1 MDHSSRHFFIIMAAG
16 ASLLAAAT
24 LAASASSA
32 SADTVINAHYALTG
46 STFIKKLNTTVDLGA
61 GTLAAT
67 VDLDTGAVASTL
79 TLPPATVSMK
89 ELGVIPVS
97 ATAALV
103 QNGPATGTA
112 NLTTNT
118 ITSSASVIFK
128 ITKLKVA
135 GLNVPIGGNCQSAPF
150 SVSLSSGPGFTVS
163 GGGPLSGSY
172 TIPPLHLLRPH
183 HPGPQ
188 PAHPRTREHLQP
200 DSGAAAARLI
210 PEPGGRREP
219 LLPG

>member
-1 MDHSSRHFFIIMAAG
+1 MAAG
-16 ASLLAAAT
+16 ASLLAAAAI
-24 LAASASSA
+24 AATAGSA

-46 STFIKKLNTTVDLGA
+46 STFIKKLNTTVDLGS

-67 VDLDTGAVASTL
+67 VDLDTGAVSSTL

-135 GLNVPIGGNCQSAPF
+135 GLNVRSEEHRSELQSRRDLVCRLLLEKKKKTSCVDSVGGTTSA
-150 SVSLSSGPGFTVS
+150 
-163 GGGPLSGSY
+163 
-172 TIPPLHLLRPH
+172 
-183 HPGPQ
+183 
-188 PAHPRTREHLQP
+188 
-200 DSGAAAARLI
+200 
-210 PEPGGRREP
+210 
-219 LLPG
+219 